1 MNEEEVRDVNASFQK
16 LLDITARALTSSSFE
31 SALRRQRAH
40 LQLDGRLRRLISSFV
55 VMSAG
60 LAKSVAA
67 SFENEGCYSLTLQL
81 LNMATYYANLLSK
94 IAFQLTQSV
103 HDILSSSSS
112 SSSFHYSGM
121 RAMTLRTVA
130 YLHNAREN
138 IVCAY
143 TTRAIQL
150 LAHSTRRQARTLAD
164 TILSPSSSSFLS
176 PLFLFHS
183 SGRAASYS
191 SRLKELVIQLEAR
204 PLTSLIDA
212 LEAIQPSLPK
222 RFCILIV
229 NIVWSC
235 LVHRLLDSLL
245 RLSISMD
252 KDTVLALFRGLVVLT
267 SEWTLLAKRRLEMQG
282 TLLRGEG
289 AFARCRAVLLL
300 LQCNNTMR
308 PEQILPASKSEGSD
322 TLTSEEINKWKSLRH
337 GAFRP
342 PYLPLPQLL
351 SFFAQPLAK
360 RKMHRVV
367 EVELDLSTVNL

>member
-1 MNEEEVRDVNASFQK
+1 MRDVNVSFQK

-60 LAKSVAA
+60 LAKRVVASV
-67 SFENEGCYSLTLQL
+67 ENEGCTSFTLQL
-81 LNMATYYANLLSK
+81 LNMALHYANLLSK
-94 IAFQLTQSV
+94 IASQLTQSV
-103 HDILSSSSS
+103 HDIPYPSSSSS
-112 SSSFHYSGM
+112 SIQYSGM

-130 YLHNAREN
+130 YLHKAREN
-138 IVCAY
+138 IICAY
-143 TTRAIQL
+143 TTRAIRL

-164 TILSPSSSSFLS
+164 AILSPSSSSFLT
-176 PLFLFHS
+176 PLFLFNS

-204 PLTSLIDA
+204 LLTSLLDA
-212 LEAIQPSLPK
+212 LETIQPSLPK
-222 RFCILIV
+222 HFCILIV

-235 LVHRLLDSLL
+235 LIHRLLDSLL

-252 KDTVLALFRGLVVLT
+252 KDTVLALYRGLVMLT

-282 TLLRGEG
+282 TLLRREG

-300 LQCNNTMR
+300 LQCNNTVR

-322 TLTSEEINKWKSLRH
+322 TLTSEEANKWQSLRL
-337 GAFRP
+337 GVFRP

-351 SFFAQPLAK
+351 SFFAQPFAK

-367 EVELDLSTVNL
+367 EVDFDLSTANL